1 MIMLNNLINK
11 TKKLNKNGLSF
22 VCLQNIV
29 LGQVSKFSLSKI
41 PIFSLV
47 KFNLIQSFIGHFGH
61 VTLFDT
67 KKLY

>member
-47 KFNLIQSFIGHFGH
+47 KFNLIQSFIGH